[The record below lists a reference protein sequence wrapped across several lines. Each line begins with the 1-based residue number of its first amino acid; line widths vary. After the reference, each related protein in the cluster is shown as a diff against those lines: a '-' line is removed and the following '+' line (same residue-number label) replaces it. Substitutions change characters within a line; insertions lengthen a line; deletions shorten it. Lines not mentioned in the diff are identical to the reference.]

1 MRPSLAFAVALAA
14 LIVPASALAQSISPD
29 RLNGHVRELASD
41 AFAGRGPASAEETLT
56 TDYIAEQFAAI
67 GLEPGGDDGT
77 WFQVVPLS
85 RTQQD
90 GPAVVTVE
98 GADGWT
104 RSLERGPEVLVASDR
119 PVGRITVEDAP
130 LIFVGY
136 GVTAPERGW
145 DDFGDVDL
153 NGAIMVVLVN
163 DPDFGAPE
171 DHPVAGRFDGR
182 AMTYYGRWVYKFAE
196 AARRGAAGVLV
207 IHDTPGAGY
216 PWSVLQNSSAAPDF
230 DIVRENWE
238 AERAPFQG
246 WIQGEVAADLFAQAG
261 LDLATLREAARSEDF
276 VPVALNGLTLS
287 VDFGQTFDRV
297 ESRNVMAVL
306 PGAVHPDETVM
317 FGAHWDAYG
326 RGTPNAEGDS
336 IYNGA
341 VDNATG
347 VAGIL
352 ELARVFAEG
361 PRPER
366 SLMFVS
372 WTAEE
377 SGLLGAYH
385 YAANPLRPLETT
397 VANLNLDSLLP
408 GTTPTPEIVVI
419 GMGKNDLDGRLAPY
433 AEAAG
438 RTLINDPAP
447 QAGGFY
453 RSDHFPL
460 ALRGVPALFAAA
472 GFTGASPDSADYVG
486 HRYHQPTDA
495 WDETWTMDAAAQ
507 DLSLLYQVARDL
519 ADSRVWPEWN
529 VDAEFRAVREQ
540 SRDQR
545 VD

>member
-1 MRPSLAFAVALAA
+1 MRACLIALVTASV
-14 LIVPASALAQSISPD
+14 LVVPGAALAQDIDPD
-29 RLNGHVRELASD
+29 RLNAHVRELASD
-41 AFAGRGPASAEETLT
+41 AFAGRGPASAEEPLT
-56 TDYIAEQFAAI
+56 TAYIADQFAAL

-77 WFQVVPLS
+77 FFQVVPLS

-90 GPAVVTVE
+90 GPATITVR
-98 GADGWT
+98 GADGWSRT
-104 RSLERGPEVLVASDR
+104 LERGPEVLVASDR
-119 PVGRITVEDAP
+119 PVRRITVENAP
-130 LIFVGY
+130 LVFVGY

-153 NGAIMVVLVN
+153 TGAIMVVLVN

-171 DHPVAGRFDGR
+171 AHPVAGRFDGR

-216 PWSVLQNSSAAPDF
+216 PWSTLENSSAAPDF

-238 AERAPFQG
+238 AERASFQG
-246 WIQGEVAADLFAQAG
+246 WIQNDVAADLFAQAG
-261 LDLATLREAARSEDF
+261 LDLAALREAARSEDF
-276 VPVALNGLTLS
+276 TPVELDGLTLS

-297 ESRNVMAVL
+297 ESRIVVAVL
-306 PGAVHPDETVM
+306 PGATHPDETVM

-326 RGTPNAEGDS
+326 RGTPNAQGDS

-352 ELARVFAEG
+352 ELARVFADG

-408 GTTPTPEIVVI
+408 GQTPTPEIVVI
-419 GMGKNDLDGRLAPY
+419 GMGKNNLDGMLAPY
-433 AEAAG
+433 VEAAG
-438 RTLINDPAP
+438 RRLVNDPAP

-472 GFTGASPDSADYVG
+472 GFTGASPESADYVG

-495 WDETWTMDAAAQ
+495 WDETWTMEAAAQ
-507 DLSLLYQVARDL
+507 DLTLLYRVARDL
-519 ADSRVWPEWN
+519 ANGRVWPEWN
-529 VDAEFRAVREQ
+529 ADAEFRAVREE

-545 VD
+545 AD

>member
-1 MRPSLAFAVALAA
+1 MVKILSAIFVALA
-14 LIVPASALAQSISPD
+14 LPATALAQEID
-29 RLNGHVRELASD
+29 AERLNAHVRELASD
-41 AFAGRGPASAEETLT
+41 AFAGRGPASAEEHLT
-56 TDYIAEQFAAI
+56 TDYIATQFAAL

-77 WFQVVPLS
+77 FFQVVPLS
-85 RTQQD
+85 RTQQA
-90 GPAVVTVE
+90 GPATIMVA
-98 GADGWT
+98 GAGGWS
-104 RSLERGPEVLVASDR
+104 RSLERGPDILVASDR
-119 PVGRITVEDAP
+119 PVSRITVEDAP
-130 LIFVGY
+130 LVFVGY

-145 DDFGDVDL
+145 DDFGDIDL
-153 NGAIMVVLVN
+153 TGKIMVVLVN

-171 DHPVAGRFDGR
+171 GHPVQGLFDGR

-216 PWSVLQNSSAAPDF
+216 PWSVLENSSASPDF
-230 DIVRENWE
+230 DIVRTDWE

-246 WIQGEVAADLFAQAG
+246 WIQNEVAADLFAQAG
-261 LDLATLREAARSEDF
+261 LDLASLREAARSQDF
-276 VPVALNGLTLS
+276 EPVELGGLTMS
-287 VDFGQTFDRV
+287 VDFSQTYDRV
-297 ESRNVMAVL
+297 ESRNVVAVL
-306 PGAVHPDETVM
+306 PGATHPDETVM

-326 RGTPNAEGDS
+326 RGTPNAQGDG

-361 PRPER
+361 PRPDR

-397 VANLNLDSLLP
+397 VANINLDSLLP
-408 GTTPTPEIVVI
+408 GETATPEVVVI
-419 GMGKNDLDGRLAPY
+419 GMGKNNLDSMLAPY

-472 GFTGASPDSADYVG
+472 GFTGASPESADYVG

-495 WDETWTMDAAAQ
+495 WDETWTMGAAAQ
-507 DLSLLYQVARDL
+507 DLELLYQVARDL

-529 VDAEFRAVREQ
+529 EGTEFRGVREE

-545 VD
+545 AD

>member
-1 MRPSLAFAVALAA
+1 MIRPFAIAVAA
-14 LIVPASALAQSISPD
+14 LVLPVAALAQEIDSE
-29 RLNGHVRELASD
+29 RLNAHVRELASD
-41 AFAGRGPASAEETLT
+41 AFAGRGPASAEEHLT
-56 TDYIAEQFAAI
+56 TDYIAAQFAAL
-67 GLEPGGDDGT
+67 GLEPGGEDGT
-77 WFQVVPLS
+77 YFQVVPLS
-85 RTQQD
+85 RTRQD
-90 GPAVVTVE
+90 GPATITVS
-98 GADGWT
+98 GAGGWS
-104 RSLERGPEVLVASDR
+104 RSLERGPDILVASDR
-119 PVGRITVEDAP
+119 PVSRITVADAP
-130 LIFVGY
+130 LVFVGY
-136 GVTAPERGW
+136 GVSAPERGW
-145 DDFGDVDL
+145 DDFGTVDL
-153 NGAIMVVLVN
+153 TGKIMVVLVN

-171 DHPVAGRFDGR
+171 GHPVEGRFDGR

-216 PWSVLQNSSAAPDF
+216 PWSVLQNSAAAPDF
-230 DIVRENWE
+230 DIVRETWE

-246 WIQGEVAADLFAQAG
+246 WIQNDVAAALFAQSG
-261 LDLATLREAARSEDF
+261 LDLAALREAARSEDF
-276 VPVALNGLTLS
+276 EPVELNGLRMS

-297 ESRNVMAVL
+297 ESRNVVAVL
-306 PGAVHPDETVM
+306 PGTGHPNETVM

-326 RGTPNAEGDS
+326 RGTPNAEGDD

-347 VAGIL
+347 VAGII
-352 ELARVFAEG
+352 ELARVFADG
-361 PRPER
+361 PRPDR

-397 VANLNLDSLLP
+397 VANINLDSLLP
-408 GTTPTPEIVVI
+408 GDVVTPEMVVI
-419 GMGKNDLDGRLAPY
+419 GMGKTNLDAMLAPY
-433 AEAAG
+433 AQAAG

-472 GFTGASPDSADYVG
+472 GFTGASAQSADYVG

-495 WDETWTMDAAAQ
+495 WDQTWTMGAAAR
-507 DLSLLYQVARDL
+507 DLELIYRVARDL
-519 ADSRVWPEWN
+519 ADSRVWPEWTP
-529 VDAEFRAVREQ
+529 DAEFHAVRQ
-540 SRDQR
+540 VSDDQR

>member
-1 MRPSLAFAVALAA
+1 MRLAAA
-14 LIVPASALAQSISPD
+14 LIALILPASALAQEIDPA
-29 RLNGHVRELASD
+29 RLNVHVRELASD
-41 AFAGRGPASAEETLT
+41 ALGGRGPASADEEAT
-56 TDYIAEQFAAI
+56 TAYIAAQFEAA
-67 GLEPGGDDGT
+67 GLQPGGDDGS
-77 WFQVVPLS
+77 WFQIVPLS
-85 RTQQD
+85 RTQQS
-90 GPAVVTVE
+90 GPATITAE
-98 GADGWT
+98 GPGGWT
-104 RSLERGPEVLVASDR
+104 RSLERGPEILVASDR
-119 PVGRITVEDAP
+119 PVDRITVADAP
-130 LIFVGY
+130 LVFVGY

-153 NGAIMVVLVN
+153 TGRIMVVLVN

-171 DHPVAGRFDGR
+171 GHPVAGLFDGQ

-216 PWSVLQNSSAAPDF
+216 PWSTLQNSSAAPDF
-230 DIVRENWE
+230 DIVRADWE

-246 WIQGEVAADLFAQAG
+246 WIQNDVAAELFAQGG
-261 LDLATLREAARSEDF
+261 LDLAALREQARSADF
-276 VPVALNGLTLS
+276 QPVELEGVTLS
-287 VDFGQTFDRV
+287 VDFGQTHDRV
-297 ESRNVMAVL
+297 ESRNVVGVL
-306 PGAVHPDETVM
+306 PGAGHPDETVM
-317 FGAHWDAYG
+317 VGAHWDAYG
-326 RGTPNAEGDS
+326 RGTADASGDD

-347 VAGIL
+347 VAGII

-361 PRPER
+361 PAPDR
-366 SLMFVS
+366 SLMFVA

-408 GTTPTPEIVVI
+408 GTEPTPEVVVI
-419 GMGKNDLDGRLAPY
+419 GLGKNTLDGMLEVH

-472 GFTGASPDSADYVG
+472 GFTGASPESADYVRN
-486 HRYHQPTDA
+486 RYHQPSDE
-495 WDETWTMDAAAQ
+495 WDETWTMDAAAA
-507 DLSLLYQVARDL
+507 DLTLLYRVARDL

-529 VDAEFRAVREQ
+529 EGTEFRGVREE
-540 SRDQR
+540 SRGR
-545 VD
+545 RAE

>member
-1 MRPSLAFAVALAA
+1 MIRCLAAAFAA
-14 LIVPASALAQSISPD
+14 LILPASALAQDIDPN
-29 RLNGHVRELASD
+29 RLNAHVRELASD
-41 AFAGRGPASAEETLT
+41 AFAGRGPASAEEHLT
-56 TDYIAEQFAAI
+56 TDYIAAQFAAL
-67 GLEPGGDDGT
+67 GLEPGGEDGT
-77 WFQVVPLS
+77 FFQVVPLS

-90 GPAVVTVE
+90 GPAAITVD
-98 GADGWT
+98 GADGWS
-104 RSLERGPEVLVASDR
+104 RSLERGPDILVASDR
-119 PVGRITVEDAP
+119 PVARITVADAP
-130 LIFVGY
+130 LVFVGY

-145 DDFGDVDL
+145 DDFGDIDL
-153 NGAIMVVLVN
+153 TGKIMVVLVN

-171 DHPVAGRFDGR
+171 GHPVQGRFDGR

-216 PWSVLQNSSAAPDF
+216 PWSVLENSSASPDF

-246 WIQGEVAADLFAQAG
+246 WIQNDVAAALFAQSG
-261 LDLATLREAARSEDF
+261 LDLAALREAARSEDF
-276 VPVALNGLTLS
+276 EPVELSGLTMS

-297 ESRNVMAVL
+297 ESRNVAAIL
-306 PGAVHPDETVM
+306 PGAGHPDETVM

-326 RGTPNAEGDS
+326 RGTPNAEGDH

-347 VAGIL
+347 VAGII

-361 PRPER
+361 RRPDR

-397 VANLNLDSLLP
+397 VANINLDSLLP
-408 GTTPTPEIVVI
+408 GETVTPEVVVI
-419 GMGKNDLDGRLAPY
+419 GMGKNNLDALLAPY

-472 GFTGASPDSADYVG
+472 GFTGASPESSDYVG

-529 VDAEFRAVREQ
+529 ADAEFHAVREE
-540 SRDQR
+540 SADQR
-545 VD
+545 AD

>member
-529 VDAEFRAVREQ
+529 ADAEFRAVREE

-545 VD
+545 AD

>member
-1 MRPSLAFAVALAA
+1 MRSSILA
-14 LIVPASALAQSISPD
+14 LIVALSVPGAALAQEIDPV
-29 RLNGHVRELASD
+29 RLNDHVRELASD
-41 AFAGRGPASAEETLT
+41 ALGGRAPASPDEGPT
-56 TDYIAEQFAAI
+56 TDYIAHQFQLL
-67 GLEPGGDDGT
+67 GLEPGGDDGSY
-77 WFQVVPLS
+77 FQMVPLS
-85 RTQQD
+85 RTTRN
-90 GPAVVTVE
+90 GPATISVQ

-104 RSLERGPEVLVASDR
+104 RALEWGPDLVMTSDR
-119 PVGRITVEDAP
+119 PVERITVTDAP
-130 LIFVGY
+130 LVFVGY
-136 GVTAPERGW
+136 GVDAPERGW

-153 NGAIMVVLVN
+153 TGKIMVVIVN
-163 DPDFGAPE
+163 DPDFQAPE
-171 DHPVAGRFDGR
+171 GHPVAGRFDGQ

-216 PWSVLQNSSAAPDF
+216 PWTTVVSGASAPRF
-230 DIVRENWE
+230 DIVRQDWA
-238 AERAPFQG
+238 AERVPFQG
-246 WIQGEVAADLFAQAG
+246 WIQGDVATELFARAG
-261 LDLATLREAARSEDF
+261 LDLAALRETARTDAFE
-276 VPVALNGLTLS
+276 PVELTGLTMS
-287 VDFGQTFDRV
+287 VDFAQTADRV
-297 ESRNVMAVL
+297 ESRNVVAVL
-306 PGAVHPDETVM
+306 PGAGHPDETVM

-326 RGTPNAEGDS
+326 RGPANAEGDD

-361 PRPER
+361 PRPDR

-385 YAANPLRPLETT
+385 YAAHPLRPLETT

-408 GTTPTPEIVVI
+408 GAEVTPEVVVI
-419 GMGKNDLDGRLAPY
+419 GMGKNTLDGLLAPY
-433 AEAAG
+433 AEVEG

-472 GFTGASPDSADYVG
+472 GFTGASPQSADYVA

-495 WDETWTMDAAAQ
+495 WDATWTMDAAAQ
-507 DLSLLYQVARDL
+507 DLDLLYRVARDL
-519 ADSRVWPEWN
+519 ANSRAWPEWN
-529 VDAEFRAVREQ
+529 EGTEFWAVREE
-540 SRDQR
+540 SRGHRAD
-545 VD
+545 